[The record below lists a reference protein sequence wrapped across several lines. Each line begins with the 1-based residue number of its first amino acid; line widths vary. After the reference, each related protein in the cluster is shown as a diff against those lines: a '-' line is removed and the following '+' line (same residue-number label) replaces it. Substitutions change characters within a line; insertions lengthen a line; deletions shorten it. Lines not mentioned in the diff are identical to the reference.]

1 MNDIFK
7 ICMLFILAVM
17 LLAGCGGSSDKNDS
31 GQRPVIGVSVL
42 TLQNPF
48 FRDLGDA
55 MAEEAEKLGYD
66 IVITAGDFDIGR
78 QRNQVSDFIVQRV
91 AAIVLCPQDSR
102 AIGTSIREA
111 NQTGIPV
118 FTADIAVLADDVDIV
133 SHIATNN
140 YQAGQIA
147 AEAVIEAIGGRGKV
161 GIIDHPEVESVI
173 MRTNGFMDK
182 INSYNNEHGRNI
194 QIVSRLPGGGAQ
206 DRSFRAAEDM
216 LQAHAD
222 LNAIFAINDPSALGA
237 VAAVERAGKEGRV
250 KIVGVDGMPEVRQAI
265 KDGKIYATAIQFP
278 ENIGRMTVQKI
289 HSYMQGERVEAEY
302 LITTELYR
310 QEDALEDVTL
320 R

>member
-1 MNDIFK
+1 MIDIIK
-7 ICMLFILAVM
+7 TSMLFVFIAIFFT
-17 LLAGCGGSSDKNDS
+17 GCGRGDDRAES
-31 GQRPVIGVSVL
+31 GERPVIGVSLL

-55 MAEEAEKLGYD
+55 MTEEAEKLGYN

-194 QIVSRLPGGGAQ
+194 NIVSRLPGGGAQ

-216 LQAHAD
+216 LQAHPD

-237 VAAVERAGKEGRV
+237 VAAVERAGKDGQV

-265 KDGKIYATAIQFP
+265 RDGKIYATAIQFP

-289 HSYMQGERVEAEY
+289 HSYMQGERLDTEY
-302 LITTELYR
+302 LIPTELYR
-310 QEDALEDVTL
+310 REDALNDITL

>member
-1 MNDIFK
+1 MNTAIKF
-7 ICMLFILAVM
+7 FITSS
-17 LLAGCGGSSDKNDS
+17 LLILLMSGCGGREGNN
-31 GQRPVIGVSVL
+31 GVGERPVIGVSLL

-55 MAEEAEKLGYD
+55 MTEEAEKLGYN

-111 NQTGIPV
+111 NLTGIPV
-118 FTADIAVLADDVDIV
+118 FTADIAVLAEGVDIV

-173 MRTNGFMDK
+173 MRTNGFTDNLN
-182 INSYNNEHGRNI
+182 IYNEEHGMSV

-216 LQAHAD
+216 LQAHPD

-237 VAAVERAGKEGRV
+237 VAAVERAGKDGQV

-265 KDGKIYATAIQFP
+265 RDGKIYATAIQFP

-289 HSYMQGERVEAEY
+289 HSYMQGERLDTEY
-302 LITTELYR
+302 LIPTELYR
-310 QEDALEDVTL
+310 REDALNDITL